1 MVDDE
6 FSTEPNFC
14 KVHIHK
20 QKKRHRFSRRNA
32 VVYCPWANFLTPASN
47 QYNKQMPLQANN
59 LKTLIKSPNYVYRY
73 YRCTV
78 FICDIDYLLAENQ
91 APIRHAHLIA
101 NYLCPTGW
109 YVR

>member
-1 MVDDE
+1 MN
-6 FSTEPNFC
+6 FLLSQTFARYTYIST
-14 KVHIHK
+14 
-20 QKKRHRFSRRNA
+20 KKTASLLPKKCRR
-32 VVYCPWANFLTPASN
+32 VLPMANFLTPASN

-101 NYLCPTGW
+101 NYRCPTGW

>member
-1 MVDDE
+1 MN
-6 FSTEPNFC
+6 FLLSQTFARYTYIST
-14 KVHIHK
+14 
-20 QKKRHRFSRRNA
+20 KKRHRFYRRNA

-78 FICDIDYLLAENQ
+78 FSNISILLLKIKSAN
-91 APIRHAHLIA
+91 RHAHLIA
-101 NYLCPTGW
+101 NYWCPTG
-109 YVR
+109 